1 MLKSLTQMDGNQQ
14 QPQLQLLWEDKD
26 VKFDVPQLHKH
37 LRSGERVLDYIYHI
51 EDSKGNPGDTGRLM
65 VTNLRLI
72 WHSLVHKKYNLCMWP
87 LIDYSAF
94 FYSTKSGR
102 LYFAAIGY
110 ARIGNTNTRMVHM
123 QSKGR
128 MASQALYILA
138 ISNET
143 RFEFLFTDVSGET
156 SRRDQPIFASV
167 FDVYQ
172 LYQRTYLYRDLKL
185 RGAIVQAGQLVILP
199 DEQVFSQ
206 VQGVWNLSSDQG
218 NLGSFVVSNIRLVW
232 FADANETFNISLPYL
247 QIESLRVRESKYG
260 PALVIQTAETGGGY
274 VLGFRID
281 PSERLNE
288 LFKELCSLHT
298 IYGEQPNFGIQYNAQ
313 DARQRLAAAA
323 EEAAQ
328 IPQFKVENF
337 EELDERQER
346 EINTKLN
353 SYLAEG
359 CLGKVSSVSSA
370 ADQDDREDPVYCK
383 ELGFAMERIRDG
395 YKLQDLW
402 NVMPTKMETID

>member
-1 MLKSLTQMDGNQQ
+1 MLKSLAPMEGNQ

-26 VKFDVPQLHKH
+26 VKFDVPHLHKH

-65 VTNLRLI
+65 VTNLRII
-72 WHSLVHKKYNLCMWP
+72 WHSLVHKKYNL
-87 LIDYSAF
+87 S
-94 FYSTKSGR
+94 
-102 LYFAAIGY
+102 IGY
-110 ARIGNTNTRMVHM
+110 ARIGNTSTRIVHM
-123 QSKGR
+123 HSKAR
-128 MASQALYILA
+128 IASQAIYILA
-138 ISNET
+138 IGNESS

-167 FDVYQ
+167 FDVYH

-185 RGAIVQAGQLVILP
+185 RGAIVQSGQLVILP
-199 DEQVFSQ
+199 DEQVYSQ

-247 QIESLRVRESKYG
+247 QIESLRIRESKYG

-281 PSERLNE
+281 PAERLNE

-298 IYGEQPNFGIQYNAQ
+298 IYGEQPNFGIQYNAK
-313 DARQRLAAAA
+313 DARQRLAEAA

-328 IPQFKVENF
+328 AAQFKVDNF

-359 CLGKVSSVSSA
+359 CLGKVSSASS
-370 ADQDDREDPVYCK
+370 QGERDPVYCK
-383 ELGFAMERIRDG
+383 ELGFAMEQIREG

-402 NVMPTKMETID
+402 IVMPTKMETME

>member
-1 MLKSLTQMDGNQQ
+1 MLKSLAPIEGNQQ
-14 QPQLQLLWEDKD
+14 PVLQLLWEDKE
-26 VKFDVPQLHKH
+26 VKFDVPQLHKN

-65 VTNLRLI
+65 VTNLRII
-72 WHSLVHKKYNLCMWP
+72 WHSLVHKKYNL
-87 LIDYSAF
+87 S
-94 FYSTKSGR
+94 
-102 LYFAAIGY
+102 IGY
-110 ARIGNTNTRMVHM
+110 ARIGNTNTRSIGYARIGNTNTRVVHM
-123 QSKGR
+123 HSKAR
-128 MASQALYILA
+128 IASQALYILA
-138 ISNET
+138 VSNET

-167 FDVYQ
+167 FDVYH

-199 DEQVFSQ
+199 DEEVFSH

-218 NLGSFVVSNIRLVW
+218 NLGSFVVTNIRLVW

-274 VLGFRID
+274 VLGFRVD
-281 PSERLNE
+281 PAERLNE
-288 LFKELCSLHT
+288 LFKELSSLHT
-298 IYGEQPNFGIQYNAQ
+298 VYGEHPNFGIQYNAN
-313 DARQRLAAAA
+313 DARRRLEAAS

-328 IPQFKVENF
+328 ASQIKVDNF

-359 CLGKVSSVSSA
+359 CLGKVPSQGERA
-370 ADQDDREDPVYCK
+370 PVYCK
-383 ELGFAMERIRDG
+383 ELGFAMEPIGDG

-402 NVMPTKMETID
+402 NVMPTKMETME

>member
-1 MLKSLTQMDGNQQ
+1 MLKSLAPIEGNQ

-26 VKFDVPQLHKH
+26 VKFDVPQLHKN

-65 VTNLRLI
+65 VTNLRII
-72 WHSLVHKKYNLCMWP
+72 WHSLVHKKYNL
-87 LIDYSAF
+87 S
-94 FYSTKSGR
+94 
-102 LYFAAIGY
+102 IGY
-110 ARIGNTNTRMVHM
+110 ARVCNTSTRIVHM
-123 QSKGR
+123 HSKAR
-128 MASQALYILA
+128 IASQALYILA

-167 FDVYQ
+167 FDVYH

-185 RGAIVQAGQLVILP
+185 RGAIVQSGQLVILP
-199 DEQVFSQ
+199 DEQVYSQ

-274 VLGFRID
+274 VLGFRVD
-281 PSERLNE
+281 PAERLNE
-288 LFKELCSLHT
+288 LFKELCSLHM

-328 IPQFKVENF
+328 SSQFKVDNF

-359 CLGKVSSVSSA
+359 CLGKVPSGSRSS
-370 ADQDDREDPVYCK
+370 QEERDPVYCK
-383 ELGFAMERIRDG
+383 ELGFAMEQIRDG

-402 NVMPTKMETID
+402 NVMPTKMETME

>member
-1 MLKSLTQMDGNQQ
+1 MLKTLARMESMDLN
-14 QPQLQLLWEDKD
+14 LLWEDKE

-37 LRSGERVLDYIYHI
+37 LRQGEKILDYIYHM
-51 EDSKGNPGDTGRLM
+51 EDSKGNPGDTGRLL
-65 VTNLRLI
+65 VTNLRII
-72 WHSLVHKKYNLCMWP
+72 WHSLVHKKFNL
-87 LIDYSAF
+87 S
-94 FYSTKSGR
+94 
-102 LYFAAIGY
+102 IGY
-110 ARIGNTNTRMVHM
+110 ARIGNTSTKIVHT
-123 QSKGR
+123 KGR
-128 MASQALYILA
+128 IPSQALYILA

-156 SRRDQPIFASV
+156 ARRDQPIFASI

-172 LYQRTYLYRDLKL
+172 IYQRTYLYRDLKL
-185 RGAIVQAGQLVILP
+185 RGAIIQTGQLIILP
-199 DEQVFSQ
+199 NEQVYSQ

-247 QIESLRVRESKYG
+247 QIESLRIRDSKYG

-281 PSERLNE
+281 PAERLNE
-288 LFKELCSLHT
+288 LYKELSSLHA
-298 IYGEQPNFGIQYNAQ
+298 IYSEQPDFGVHYDVQ
-313 DARQRLAAAA
+313 DAKQRLAAAA

-328 IPQFKVENF
+328 IASQFRIEDF
-337 EELDERQER
+337 QELDERQER

-353 SYLAEG
+353 RYLAEN
-359 CLGKVSSVSSA
+359 CLGNCNNGSA
-370 ADQDDREDPVYCK
+370 RSEHTTRPNPVYCK

-402 NVMPTKMETID
+402 NVMPTKMDTLDE

>member
-1 MLKSLTQMDGNQQ
+1 MLKTLSQLDAPQ
-14 QPQLQLLWEDKD
+14 QPQLQLLWEDKE
-26 VKFDVPQLHKH
+26 VKFDVPQLHKQ

-65 VTNLRLI
+65 VTNLRVI
-72 WHSLVHKKYNLCMWP
+72 WASLVHKKYNL
-87 LIDYSAF
+87 S
-94 FYSTKSGR
+94 
-102 LYFAAIGY
+102 IGF
-110 ARIGNTNTRMVHM
+110 ARIGNTSTRIVHM
-123 QSKGR
+123 HSKGR
-128 MASQALYILA
+128 SPSQALYILA

-156 SRRDQPIFASV
+156 SRRNKPIFASV
-167 FDVYQ
+167 FNIYQ

-185 RGAIVQAGQLVILP
+185 RGAIVRLGQLVILP
-199 DEQVFSQ
+199 DEQVYSQ

-232 FADANETFNISLPYL
+232 FADANETFNISLPYV
-247 QIESLRVRESKYG
+247 QIESLRIRESKYG
-260 PALVIQTAETGGGY
+260 PALVIQTSETGGGY

-281 PSERLNE
+281 PAERLNE
-288 LFKELCSLHT
+288 LYKELCSLHV
-298 IYGEQPNFGIQYNAQ
+298 IYGEHPNFGIQYNAQ
-313 DARQRLAAAA
+313 DARQCLEDAA
-323 EEAAQ
+323 EEAVQAS
-328 IPQFKVENF
+328 QFNIENF
-337 EELDERQER
+337 DELDDRQER

-359 CLGKVSSVSSA
+359 CLGKTA
-370 ADQDDREDPVYCK
+370 ATRAFNQNEGEPAYSK

-402 NVMPTKMETID
+402 NVMPTKMETFE

>member
-1 MLKSLTQMDGNQQ
+1 MLKSLGQTDGQ

-26 VKFDVPQLHKH
+26 VKFDTPHLHTR
-37 LRSGERVLDYIYHI
+37 LRTGEKVLDYIYHI

-65 VTNLRLI
+65 VTNLRVI
-72 WHSLVHKKYNLCMWP
+72 WHSLVHKKYNLS
-87 LIDYSAF
+87 I
-94 FYSTKSGR
+94 G
-102 LYFAAIGY
+102 FA
-110 ARIGNTNTRMVHM
+110 RFGNTNTRIVHM
-123 QSKGR
+123 HSKGR
-128 MASQALYILA
+128 MPSQALYILA

-156 SRRDQPIFASV
+156 ARREQPIFASV

-185 RGAIVQAGQLVILP
+185 RGAIVLSGQLIILP
-199 DEQVFSQ
+199 DEQVYSQ

-281 PSERLNE
+281 PAERLNE

-298 IYGEQPNFGIQYNAQ
+298 VYIEQPNFGIHYDAQ
-313 DARQRLAAAA
+313 DARQRLADAA

-328 IPQFKVENF
+328 ATQFKIENF

-359 CLGKVSSVSSA
+359 CVSNNNT
-370 ADQDDREDPVYCK
+370 DQSDREPVYCK
-383 ELGFAMERIRDG
+383 ELGFAMERIREG

-402 NVMPTKMETID
+402 NVMPTKMETFEE

>member
-1 MLKSLTQMDGNQQ
+1 
-14 QPQLQLLWEDKD
+14 
-26 VKFDVPQLHKH
+26 
-37 LRSGERVLDYIYHI
+37 
-51 EDSKGNPGDTGRLM
+51 M
-65 VTNLRLI
+65 VTNLRII
-72 WHSLVHKKYNLCMWP
+72 WHSLVHKKYNL
-87 LIDYSAF
+87 S
-94 FYSTKSGR
+94 
-102 LYFAAIGY
+102 IGY
-110 ARIGNTNTRMVHM
+110 ARIGNTNTRVVHM
-123 QSKGR
+123 HSKAR
-128 MASQALYILA
+128 IASQALYILA
-138 ISNET
+138 VSNET

-167 FDVYQ
+167 FDVYH

-199 DEQVFSQ
+199 DEQVFSH

-218 NLGSFVVSNIRLVW
+218 NLGSFVVTNIRLVW

-274 VLGFRID
+274 VLGFRVD
-281 PSERLNE
+281 PAERLNE
-288 LFKELCSLHT
+288 LFKELSSLHT
-298 IYGEQPNFGIQYNAQ
+298 IYGEQPNFGIQYNAN
-313 DARQRLAAAA
+313 DARRRLEAAA

-328 IPQFKVENF
+328 ASQFKVDNF

-359 CLGKVSSVSSA
+359 CLGKVPSQGERA
-370 ADQDDREDPVYCK
+370 PVYCK
-383 ELGFAMERIRDG
+383 ELGFAMEPIRDG

-402 NVMPTKMETID
+402 NVMPTKMETME

>member
-1 MLKSLTQMDGNQQ
+1 MLKTLAKMESMDLN
-14 QPQLQLLWEDKD
+14 LLWEDKE

-37 LRSGERVLDYIYHI
+37 LRQGEKILDYIYHM
-51 EDSKGNPGDTGRLM
+51 EDSKGNPGDTGRLL
-65 VTNLRLI
+65 VTNLRII
-72 WHSLVHKKYNLCMWP
+72 WHSLVHKKFNL
-87 LIDYSAF
+87 S
-94 FYSTKSGR
+94 
-102 LYFAAIGY
+102 IGY
-110 ARIGNTNTRMVHM
+110 ARIGNTSTKIVHT
-123 QSKGR
+123 KGR
-128 MASQALYILA
+128 IPSQALYILA
-138 ISNET
+138 ISSET

-156 SRRDQPIFASV
+156 ARRDQPIFASI

-185 RGAIVQAGQLVILP
+185 RGAIIQTGQLIILP
-199 DEQVFSQ
+199 NEQVYSQ

-247 QIESLRVRESKYG
+247 QIESLRIRDSKYG

-281 PSERLNE
+281 PAERLNE
-288 LFKELCSLHT
+288 LYKELCSLHA
-298 IYGEQPNFGIQYNAQ
+298 IYSEQPDFGVYYDVQ
-313 DARQRLAAAA
+313 DAKQRLAAAA

-328 IPQFKVENF
+328 IASQFKIEDF
-337 EELDERQER
+337 QELDERQER

-353 SYLAEG
+353 RYLAEN
-359 CLGKVSSVSSA
+359 CLGNNCNNGSA
-370 ADQDDREDPVYCK
+370 GNDRSTRVHPVYCK

-402 NVMPTKMETID
+402 NVMPTKMDTLDE